1 MKFTIKIRKTLD
13 KLNIENWED
22 MVLLND
28 IKKSDWWYIF
38 EWLFQNKIFSLFIG
52 TRIIQFLFYIIFQNF
67 YKITKIRK
75 KIVNDNDSYY
85 LDIWFCN
92 TIFALILWYQQI

>member
-38 EWLFQNKIFSLFIG
+38 EWLFQNKIFSLYIG

-75 KIVNDNDSYY
+75 KIVYDNDSYY

-92 TIFALILWYQQI
+92 AIFALNLWYQQI